1 MTINLIINNQPV
13 SAPDG
18 STVLEA
24 AERAGIEIPTLCHH
38 PDLTDIG
45 ACRMCVVSIDGVRG
59 LQTACTTPAREG
71 MIVNTMS
78 DEAVSSRKVTLELIL
93 EDHPNDCMTCEA
105 NGQCELQDLVYDY
118 GVKWPE
124 HSGRR
129 HQYEIDPDP
138 NPFIFID
145 RNKCILCGRCVRAC
159 AEIQNRDV
167 WHLAQ
172 RGFDTV
178 LVAGADQFMLDAGCE
193 SCGQCVTYCP
203 VGALWDKMSIGKG
216 RLSQVEKVR
225 TTCSYCGVGCN
236 FDLNVRNN
244 EIVRVTAAADAPVN
258 GLSLCV
264 KGHYGYDYVH
274 HPDRLTR
281 PLVRA
286 KWLDETI
293 LDIKLKAGA
302 WEPVS
307 EAEKRNSLLTWR
319 RQHGGNGRG
328 NGHDKSEMANPQ
340 SEIPSPKS
348 HITPE
353 TFIRTDWDTALDVVA
368 RKFTKTKKEYGG
380 DAFALMASAKCTNE
394 ENYIFNKFTRQML
407 ATHSIDHCARL

>member
-1 MTINLIINNQPV
+1 MTINLIINNRTV
-13 SAPDG
+13 SAPEG

-24 AERAGIEIPTLCHH
+24 AKGAGIEIPTLCHH
-38 PDLTDIG
+38 PDLTNIG
-45 ACRMCVVSIDGVRG
+45 ACRMCVVAIDGVRG
-59 LQTACTTPAREG
+59 LQTACTTPARDG
-71 MIVNTMS
+71 MIVDTMS
-78 DEAVSSRKVTLELIL
+78 DEVVTSRKVTLELIL

-118 GVKWPE
+118 DVKWPE

-159 AEIQNRDV
+159 EEIQNRDV
-167 WHLAQ
+167 WTFAN

-286 KWLDETI
+286 KWLDDATLQEN
-293 LDIKLKAGA
+293 LARGA
-302 WEPVS
+302 WESVS
-307 EAEKRNSLLTWR
+307 EAEKRRSMLTWQR
-319 RQHGGNGRG
+319 AHGGNGAG
-328 NGHDKSEMANPQ
+328 NGNGQ
-340 SEIPSPKS
+340 STISPD
-348 HITPE
+348 

-368 RKFTKTKKEYGG
+368 RKFTKTKKQYGG

>member
-1 MTINLIINNQPV
+1 MTIHLIINNRPV
-13 SAPDG
+13 SAPEG
-18 STVLEA
+18 STILEA

-45 ACRMCVVSIDGVRG
+45 ACRMCVVSVEGARG
-59 LQTACTTPAREG
+59 LQTACTTPVREG
-71 MIVNTMS
+71 MVVHTNSM
-78 DEAVSSRKVTLELIL
+78 EAEASRKFTLEMLL
-93 EDHPNDCMTCEA
+93 TDHPNDCMTCEA

-118 GVKWPE
+118 GVQWPE
-124 HSGRR
+124 HSGKR
-129 HQYEIDPDP
+129 HDYPIDPDP

-145 RNKCILCGRCVRAC
+145 RNKCILCGRCIRAC
-159 AEIQNRDV
+159 EEIQNRDV
-167 WHLAQ
+167 WSFAH
-172 RGFDTV
+172 RGFETK
-178 LVAGADQFMLDAGCE
+178 LVAGADQFLLDAGCE

-225 TTCSYCGVGCN
+225 TTCAYCGVGCN

-281 PLVRA
+281 PMVRA
-286 KWLDETI
+286 KWLDDATLQEN
-293 LDIKLKAGA
+293 LARGA

-319 RQHGGNGRG
+319 RQHGE
-328 NGHDKSEMANPQ
+328 NGHDKSEIANSQ

-348 HITPE
+348 HITPD
-353 TFIRTDWDTALDVVA
+353 TFIRTDWDTALDLVA
-368 RKFTKTKKEYGG
+368 RKFTKTKKKYGG

>member
-1 MTINLIINNQPV
+1 
-13 SAPDG
+13 
-18 STVLEA
+18 
-24 AERAGIEIPTLCHH
+24 
-38 PDLTDIG
+38 
-45 ACRMCVVSIDGVRG
+45 
-59 LQTACTTPAREG
+59 
-71 MIVNTMS
+71 
-78 DEAVSSRKVTLELIL
+78 
-93 EDHPNDCMTCEA
+93 
-105 NGQCELQDLVYDY
+105 
-118 GVKWPE
+118 
-124 HSGRR
+124 
-129 HQYEIDPDP
+129 
-138 NPFIFID
+138 
-145 RNKCILCGRCVRAC
+145 
-159 AEIQNRDV
+159 
-167 WHLAQ
+167 
-172 RGFDTV
+172 
-178 LVAGADQFMLDAGCE
+178 
-193 SCGQCVTYCP
+193 

-328 NGHDKSEMANPQ
+328 NGHDKSAMANPQ

-348 HITPE
+348 HITPD

>member
-13 SAPDG
+13 SAPEG

-24 AERAGIEIPTLCHH
+24 AKLAGIEIPTLCHH

-45 ACRMCVVSIDGVRG
+45 ACRMCVVSVKGARG
-59 LQTACTTPAREG
+59 LQTACTTPARDG
-71 MIVNTMS
+71 MVINTMS
-78 DEAVSSRKVTLELIL
+78 DEAVASRKFTLEMLL
-93 EDHPNDCMTCEA
+93 TDHPNECMTCEA
-105 NGQCELQDLVYDY
+105 DGQCELQDLVYDY
-118 GVKWPE
+118 QVKWPE

-145 RNKCILCGRCVRAC
+145 RNKCIICGRCIRAC
-159 AEIQNRDV
+159 EEIQNRDV
-167 WHLAQ
+167 WSFAH
-172 RGFDTV
+172 RGFETK
-178 LVAGADQFMLDAGCE
+178 LVAGADQFLLDADCE

-244 EIVRVTAAADAPVN
+244 EIIRVTAAADAPVN

-286 KWLDETI
+286 KWLDDATLQEN
-293 LDIKLKAGA
+293 LAQGA
-302 WEPVS
+302 WEAVS
-307 EAEKRNSLLTWR
+307 EAEKRNALLTWR
-319 RQHGGNGRG
+319 RQHGGNGHGG
-328 NGHDKSEMANPQ
+328 NGHTPGKRVE
-340 SEIPSPKS
+340 
-348 HITPE
+348 ITPD
-353 TFIRTDWDTALDVVA
+353 TFIRTDWDTALDIVA
-368 RKFTKTKKEYGG
+368 NKFTETKKQYGG

-394 ENYIFNKFTRQML
+394 ENFIFNKFTRQML